1 MTSVI
6 VVESINGHLIE
17 IGGKLSCMAIRAILC
32 VYVCVC
38 VVCILVCE
46 LCVVCIRMS
55 VVCVGVLYAF

>member
-32 VYVCVC
+32 VYTCVC
-38 VVCILVCE
+38 VVCILVCGVHSYE
-46 LCVVCIRMS
+46 CG